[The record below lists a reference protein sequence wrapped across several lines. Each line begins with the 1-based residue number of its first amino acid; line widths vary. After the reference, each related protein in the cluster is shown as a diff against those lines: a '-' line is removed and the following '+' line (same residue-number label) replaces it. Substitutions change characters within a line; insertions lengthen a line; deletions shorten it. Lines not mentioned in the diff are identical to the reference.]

1 MAGIYIHI
9 PFCKKKCH
17 YCNFYSLPT
26 KKYHDELIAALLK
39 EMILQKSYLEEPV
52 ETIYFGG
59 GTPSLLSE
67 DDVKSLIG
75 TVEKNYTLISNPEI
89 TIEVNP
95 DDISLQKVRG
105 LKTTDVNRISIG
117 VQSFFQQDL
126 TYLNRI
132 HTSEQSEY
140 AIKTF
145 QDSGYSNISI
155 DLIYGMPS
163 LGTAHWKENLL
174 KAIDFQIPHISAYAI
189 TVEPGTN
196 LERLISLDKRQPVS
210 DAEAAAQFRFVMNF
224 MRDRNYIH
232 YEISNFCLPGME
244 SKHNKAYWENSPYL
258 GIGPSAHSY
267 NQVSR
272 QWNCANLEKY
282 ISAINNNEIPSEKEL
297 LSDDQKYNEFVMMGF
312 RTNRGNAV
320 KMIEDLFGEKYAFCF
335 RKVLKKYE
343 DTNMLDVSEDIV
355 RLSDEGKLFA
365 DSVIADFF
373 YAK

>member
-26 KKYHDELIAALLK
+26 TKYHDELIAALHK
-39 EMILQKSYLEEPV
+39 ELILQKAYLEEPV

-67 DDVKSLIG
+67 DDVKILIG

-267 NQVSR
+267 NKVSR

>member
-26 KKYHDELIAALLK
+26 SKFHDELIVSLHK
-39 EMILQKSYLEEPV
+39 EMMLQRSYLEEPV

-59 GTPSLLSE
+59 GTPSLLSV
-67 DDVKSLIG
+67 DDLKSLIG
-75 TVEKNYTLISNPEI
+75 TVEKNFKLISNPEI

-95 DDISLQKVRG
+95 DDITVQKVREFR
-105 LKTTDVNRISIG
+105 TTAVNRISIG

-140 AIKTF
+140 AIKAF
-145 QDSGYSNISI
+145 QDSGYDNISI

-163 LGTAHWKENLL
+163 LGTAHWKDNLL
-174 KAIDFQIPHISAYAI
+174 KAVDLKIPHISAYAI

-210 DAEAAAQFRFVMNF
+210 DAETAAQFRFVMNF
-224 MRDRNYIH
+224 MRDRKYIH

-267 NQVSR
+267 NKVSR
-272 QWNCANLEKY
+272 QWNCANMEKY
-282 ISAINNNEIPSEKEL
+282 ISAVNNNEIPFEKEW

-312 RTNRGNAV
+312 RTNRGNTLKKIV
-320 KMIEDLFGEKYAFCF
+320 DLFGEKYAFCF
-335 RKVLKKYE
+335 SKALKKFK
-343 DTNMLDVSEDIV
+343 DADMLDFSEDVV
-355 RLSDEGKLFA
+355 RLNDEGKLFA
-365 DSVIADFF
+365 DSIIADFF

>member
-26 KKYHDELIAALLK
+26 TKYHDELIAALHK
-39 EMILQKSYLEEPV
+39 ELILQKAYLEEPV

-267 NQVSR
+267 NKVSR